1 LVFIKSNIKRKS
13 NLIDFINAHRW
24 YTITLLLITFA
35 TTAIILIPENALPI
49 SYLRS
54 SLAILL
60 MMFLPG
66 YTLLKAVFPSE
77 LSSESTQTV
86 VSILEF
92 IILSIGL
99 STVLTALV
107 GLVLNYTSWGVRLTP
122 ITFNLT
128 ALTIILATLG
138 LIREY
143 RIRKA
148 AETKRLCGSFFS

>member
-1 LVFIKSNIKRKS
+1 LIFSQTKTKRKS
-13 NLIDFINAHRW
+13 NLIEFLTSCRW
-24 YTITLLLITFA
+24 YPITLFLIIFA
-35 TTAIILIPENALPI
+35 ALAIILIPENALPI
-49 SYLRS
+49 VYLRS

-66 YTLLKAVFPSE
+66 YSLMKAIFPSE
-77 LSSESTQTV
+77 LSSKSTQAG

-92 IILSIGL
+92 VILSIGL
-99 STVLTALV
+99 STALTALV

-138 LIREY
+138 LLREY
-143 RIRKA
+143 RLRKSSIDKA
-148 AETKRLCGSFFS
+148 LMR